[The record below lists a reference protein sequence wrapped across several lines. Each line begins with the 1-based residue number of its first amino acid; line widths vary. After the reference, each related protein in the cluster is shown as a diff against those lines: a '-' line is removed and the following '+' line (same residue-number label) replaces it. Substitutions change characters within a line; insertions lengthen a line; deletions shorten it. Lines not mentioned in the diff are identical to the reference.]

1 MTAASLKRIV
11 EEALA
16 EVGANVNF
24 LLVPKGKA
32 RSTTWLG
39 IEHGFGIRHYPSG
52 RNVYIVQTRM
62 AGRLRTVTIGPASV
76 LTRHQAQMVARRVIA
91 YAQVGRDPATD
102 RKRIRSAPR
111 FDDFLKEYWT
121 RWSPQWKPS
130 TLATHDGYR
139 RLYLDNAFKGVFI
152 DELNEADVA
161 KWFSDLNNRAGP
173 GAANRTLEILKNLL
187 NKADEWGYR
196 LENTNPCRSVRPNKR
211 RQCERFMS
219 ADELARLGNVLAQL
233 RIDDNPTIRASGAA
247 ITLLLLTGCRCRE
260 ILTLQWQ
267 DVKGSRLLLRDSK
280 TGPRTVWLGSVA
292 REVIESLPRRA
303 KIPWLFWNTHYRR
316 PIRSLQYMWEAV
328 RERADLGKLRIHDLR
343 HTFASHAAMNKETL
357 PMIGRLLGHANH
369 QSTAR
374 YAHLDDEHLLDA
386 AQQVGD
392 AVECLLG
399 SIYGNSLSPGDQV
412 VKFLSTRNG

>member
-91 YAQVGRDPATD
+91 YAQVGRDPVTD

-111 FDDFLKEYWT
+111 FDDFLGEYWS
-121 RWSPQWKPS
+121 RWSPQWKAS

-139 RLYLDNAFKGVFI
+139 RQYLDGAFKGVFI
-152 DELNEADVA
+152 DELNEGHVT
-161 KWFSDLNNRAGP
+161 KWFADLNNHTGP
-173 GAANRTLEILKNLL
+173 GAANRTLEILKNML
-187 NKADEWGYR
+187 NKAEVWGYR
-196 LENTNPCRSVRPNKR
+196 FENTNPCRSVRPNKR
-211 RQCERFMS
+211 RQCERFLT
-219 ADELARLGNVLAQL
+219 AEELARFGNVLADL
-233 RIDDNPTIRASGAA
+233 RASDNLTIRSGCAV
-247 ITLLLLTGCRCRE
+247 ITLLLLTGCRYRE

-267 DVKGSRLLLRDSK
+267 DVRGSRLLLRDSK
-280 TGPRTVWLGSVA
+280 TGPRTVWLGSAA
-292 REVIESLPRRA
+292 REIIDSLPRHP
-303 KIPWLFWNTHYRR
+303 KIPWLFWNYQYRR
-316 PIRSLQYMWEAV
+316 PIRSIQHLWESILGQAG
-328 RERADLGKLRIHDLR
+328 LGKLRIHDLR
-343 HTFASHAAMNKETL
+343 HTFASHAAMSKETL

-392 AVECLLG
+392 AVERLMG
-399 SIYGNSLSPGDQV
+399 RSIEISH
-412 VKFLSTRNG
+412 TE